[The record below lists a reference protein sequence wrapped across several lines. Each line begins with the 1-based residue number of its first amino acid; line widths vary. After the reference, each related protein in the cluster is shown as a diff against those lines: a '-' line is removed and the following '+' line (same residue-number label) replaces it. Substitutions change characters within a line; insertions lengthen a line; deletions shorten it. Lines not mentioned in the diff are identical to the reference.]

1 MANCRDGFG
10 GGFSSR
16 GKVSSEMLVDYV
28 GVDHLADPFFVAA
41 GKEDEVVWFKS
52 KFGVVP

>member
-1 MANCRDGFG
+1 VANCRDGFG